1 MEPTSIPEFPLLGR
15 VGAPPVWVLEA
26 AQEVWAAEGVVV
38 ACLQE
43 VGMGLGRTYTA
54 QDRAPLRDRQLGHL
68 LLEVVG
74 AGIVVGQTT
83 LTHPSHAPDPQLLDG
98 EEAVAATTS
107 TTTDAAATVVTA
119 TVATV
124 IAVDLAAAAD
134 ERRHPARQDKVY
146 IRI

>member
-1 MEPTSIPEFPLLGR
+1 MEPTSIPEFPLQAR
-15 VGAPPVWVLEA
+15 VGVPPVWALEA

-68 LLEVVG
+68 LREVVG
-74 AGIVVGQTT
+74 AGIAVGPTT
-83 LTHPSHAPDPQLLDG
+83 LTHPGHAPDPQLLDG
-98 EEAVAATTS
+98 EGAAAATTS
-107 TTTDAAATVVTA
+107 TMTDAAATVVAA

-124 IAVDLAAAAD
+124 IGVDLTAAAD

>member
-1 MEPTSIPEFPLLGR
+1 MG
-15 VGAPPVWVLEA
+15 VPPVWALEA

-68 LLEVVG
+68 LREVVG
-74 AGIVVGQTT
+74 AGIAVGPTT
-83 LTHPSHAPDPQLLDG
+83 LTHPGHALDPQLLDG
-98 EEAVAATTS
+98 EGVAAAMTS
-107 TTTDAAATVVTA
+107 TTTDAAATVVAA

-124 IAVDLAAAAD
+124 IGVDLAAAAD